1 MEEMRGKINKV
12 FIVIMLTIVMIA
24 NHTTAEMVEKEE
36 GYRDQEEIGENYQ
49 IEVKMITELGI
60 MKGYEDKTFR
70 PSKKMTRAE
79 FAKVVYKITKGE
91 EKEEKQVD
99 EKERFV
105 DVSAEHWAK
114 RYIEYCRSEGYIQ
127 GKGNQRYDPEGKIK
141 LGEVGIIIDR
151 IMPDYEKNFKFES
164 TYEETNNGEKEATR
178 EEIAKE
184 LYESIYRR
192 DKKGK
197 LYGENELGF
206 KEIEGIIVANDEK
219 YITEDKTGKELG
231 GKGTSKRGTTRIYV
245 EGEYLTIN
253 EKIPSTIL
261 GEEIHF
267 ISYPTQNG
275 EIGIGS
281 DLYVKREYDY
291 LDYKTTLAI
300 VLESDYDDKTKE
312 AKAAFKLLR
321 NNNIEFSRGQ
331 IRQYSKL
338 KLPENEKAIE
348 FEGNKKEGTI
358 YHYELKGD
366 KIDLSYYPSSQ
377 DISNEN
383 IRIRNG
389 ILYINGQKQWISNK
403 TVILAFIRMNG
414 RILEGLKSANDA
426 YYQEI
431 TYEEEGEMKK
441 FKVAQILNEPNTDIV
456 QALVITR

>member
-1 MEEMRGKINKV
+1 MRGKINKV

-36 GYRDQEEIGENYQ
+36 GNKDQEEIGENYQ

-114 RYIEYCRSEGYIQ
+114 RYIEYCQSEGYIQ

-197 LYGENELGF
+197 IYGENELGF
-206 KEIEGIIVANDEK
+206 KEIKGIIVANDEK
-219 YITEDKTGKELG
+219 YITEDKTGKEFE
-231 GKGTSKRGTTRIYV
+231 KRGTSQKGTTRIYAK
-245 EGEYLTIN
+245 GEYLTIN
-253 EKIPSTIL
+253 EKVPSTVL
-261 GEEIHF
+261 GEGIHF
-267 ISYPTQNG
+267 MSYPTPNG

-281 DLYVKREYDY
+281 DLYVIREYRY
-291 LDYKTTLAI
+291 LDDSTTLAI

-312 AKAAFKLLR
+312 AKATFELLG
-321 NNNIEFSRGQ
+321 NPLIEFSRGTE
-331 IRQYSKL
+331 QYSIL

-348 FEGNKKEGTI
+348 FEGNKKKGTI

-414 RILEGLKSANDA
+414 RVLEGLKSANDA
-426 YYQEI
+426 YHQEI